1 MNETVQ
7 NKEVMLAPAS
17 MPMSRD
23 ISEEFGLS
31 QSQWRVLVDQIFPN
45 AKTQEAVAMALAYC
59 RTRKLDVF
67 KRPVHIVPMYSA
79 ALKKEVETVWPGI
92 SEVRTT
98 AARTGEYAGI
108 DEVVYGPEV
117 DREFTAEKDRWE
129 NRQKVGTDKVT
140 KKVSFPKWASVIV
153 YRWVKGEKAAFHTKI
168 FWEETYATQGKLEV
182 PNAMWAK
189 RPYGQIDKC
198 VEAAALRKAFP
209 EELGNIYAAEEMEG
223 RELSDGVSV
232 EREVAKPKHQPPRP
246 TTTHQASEETRAES
260 RQPVTIEHEDK
271 TRTENE
277 VDDSGHEEEPVD
289 VNTYFERF
297 DEAMA
302 VVSDLASLEE
312 VWTEFDP
319 MAHFDGKPNAETNQ
333 GIAKAIRKRAEKRI
347 GGAA

>member
-7 NKEVMLAPAS
+7 TKEIILQPAS
-17 MPMSRD
+17 MLMSRD

-31 QSQWRVLVDQIFPN
+31 PSQWRVLVDQIFPN

-59 RTRKLDVF
+59 KTRKLDVF

-108 DEVVYGPEV
+108 DEVVYGPEIE
-117 DREFTAEKDRWE
+117 REFTAEKEKWE
-129 NRQKVGTDKVT
+129 NRQRVGTE
-140 KKVSFPKWASVIV
+140 KVSKTVRFPKWASVIV
-153 YRWVKGEKAAFHTKI
+153 YRWVKGERAAFHTKV
-168 FWEETYATQGKLEV
+168 FWEETYATQGKLEI

-209 EELGNIYAAEEMEG
+209 EELGNTYAAEEMEG
-223 RELSDGVSV
+223 REIFDVRTV
-232 EREVAKPKHQPPRP
+232 EHAEDRPRRTPPKPPSSNQPHEP
-246 TTTHQASEETRAES
+246 A
-260 RQPVTIEHEDK
+260 VTIDHVADAIDADQPGDEAE
-271 TRTENE
+271 EV
-277 VDDSGHEEEPVD
+277 VDD
-289 VNTYFERF
+289 TAFFERLEE
-297 DEAMA
+297 DLA
-302 VVSDLASLEE
+302 VASDLATLEE
-312 VWTEFDP
+312 VWTAADP
-319 MAHFDGKPNAETNQ
+319 LARFDGKPNGETNQ
-333 GIAKAIRKRAEKRI
+333 AVAMAIRKRAEKRI